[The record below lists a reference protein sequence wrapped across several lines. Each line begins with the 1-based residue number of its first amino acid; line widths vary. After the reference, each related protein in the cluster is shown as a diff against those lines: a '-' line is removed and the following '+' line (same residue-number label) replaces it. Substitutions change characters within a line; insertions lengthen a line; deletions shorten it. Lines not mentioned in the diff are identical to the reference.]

1 MSLKR
6 KMIPIG
12 VENFEKLRR
21 NDMYYVDKTEMI
33 SDLIMNHG
41 DANLFTRPRRFGK
54 TLTMDMLKTF
64 FEIGQDASLFD
75 GLTISSHSD
84 ICEKYQ
90 NKYPV
95 VFISLKGATGST
107 YEKANSM
114 IKQLVAEE
122 YQRHSYLADSDILDS
137 IEKDQFNRIRSI
149 SLNEGDLENSLRTLT
164 RLLCKHHNQ
173 KVILLIDEY
182 DVPLDKSFLNGYYD
196 DMVSFIRIFVGEAL
210 KTNDNTEFASVTGCL
225 RISKESIFTGVNNF
239 KVFSINDTRFSDY
252 FGFTNDEVREMLSYY
267 GIIDKYE
274 TTKAWYDGYLFGKT
288 EIYCPWDVLNH
299 CDTVVNTDDIEPQAY
314 WINSSGNDIIRK
326 FIEMANSTTKSE
338 LELLIA
344 GNTVVK
350 TIKQELTYADLYSS
364 IENMWSILYMTGYLT
379 KRSIPERKQFEL
391 AIPNLEIR
399 EIFEEQIYEW
409 FKDFSRK
416 DSSTLN
422 AFCQTFADGNAEEA
436 QKQFTAFLR
445 KTISI
450 RDTYVKAAKK
460 ENFYHGFVAGLVS
473 GFNGYVVVSN
483 RESGNGRFDLV
494 VKQRSKWH
502 YAAILEF
509 KIVDKFNQMLK
520 ACDEALQQIEDKDY
534 EASLR
539 DEQYE
544 NIAKLGI
551 CFCQKRCRVKSG
563 GIDRFEY

>member
-6 KMIPIG
+6 KMLPIG

-21 NDMYYVDKTEMI
+21 NDMNYVDKTEMI

-196 DMVSFIRIFVGEAL
+196 DMVSFIRIFLGEAL
-210 KTNDNTEFASVTGCL
+210 KTNDNTEFAIVTGCL

-460 ENFYHGFVAGLVS
+460 ENFYHGILLGLLSYRDDWIVK
-473 GFNGYVVVSN
+473 SN
-483 RESGNGRFDLV
+483 VESGDGYSDIV
-494 VKQRSKWH
+494 IKIPDDEIGMIIEVKYGEDADMEKGCADALAQIERMNYSE
-502 YAAILEF
+502 ILEDDEVQTIYKYGIACYKKRC
-509 KIVDKFNQMLK
+509 KIVK
-520 ACDEALQQIEDKDY
+520 A
-534 EASLR
+534 
-539 DEQYE
+539 
-544 NIAKLGI
+544 
-551 CFCQKRCRVKSG
+551 
-563 GIDRFEY
+563 

>member
-6 KMIPIG
+6 KMLPIG

-196 DMVSFIRIFVGEAL
+196 DMVSFIRIFLGEAL
-210 KTNDNTEFASVTGCL
+210 KTNDNTEFAIVTGCL
-225 RISKESIFTGVNNF
+225 RISKESIFTGLNNF
-239 KVFSINDTRFSDY
+239 KVFYINDTRFSDY

-460 ENFYHGFVAGLVS
+460 ENFYHGILLGLLSYRDDWIVK
-473 GFNGYVVVSN
+473 SN
-483 RESGNGRFDLV
+483 VESGDGYSDIV
-494 VKQRSKWH
+494 IKIPDDEIGMIIEVKYGEDADMEKGCADALAQIERMNYSE
-502 YAAILEF
+502 ILEDDEVQTIYKYGIACYKKRC
-509 KIVDKFNQMLK
+509 KIVK
-520 ACDEALQQIEDKDY
+520 A
-534 EASLR
+534 
-539 DEQYE
+539 
-544 NIAKLGI
+544 
-551 CFCQKRCRVKSG
+551 
-563 GIDRFEY
+563 

>member
-1 MSLKR
+1 MNLKNWGIR
-6 KMIPIG
+6 MKVLLYGYGLMGKKVAHQLREKDEFDLIG
-12 VENFEKLRR
+12 VVSYEFDEKAPEA
-21 NDMYYVDKTEMI
+21 MYSNLTEVQDRADVIIDFSHPNNLDDILAYAKKNKT
-33 SDLIMNHG
+33 
-41 DANLFTRPRRFGK
+41 K
-54 TLTMDMLKTF
+54 
-64 FEIGQDASLFD
+64 
-75 GLTISSHSD
+75 
-84 ICEKYQ
+84 
-90 NKYPV
+90 V
-95 VFISLKGATGST
+95 VFATTGFSK
-107 YEKANSM
+107 E
-114 IKQLVAEE
+114 QLDKIEEASKEIAIFQSYNTSFGIQMVTKILRQVAKEF
-122 YQRHSYLADSDILDS
+122 YDNGYDIE
-137 IEKDQFNRIRSI
+137 I
-149 SLNEGDLENSLRTLT
+149 LE
-164 RLLCKHHNQ
+164 KHHNQ

-196 DMVSFIRIFVGEAL
+196 DMVSFIRIFLGEAL
-210 KTNDNTEFASVTGCL
+210 KTNDNTEFAIVTGCL

-239 KVFSINDTRFSDY
+239 KVFSINDNRFSDY

-460 ENFYHGFVAGLVS
+460 ENFYHGILLGLLSYRDDWIVK
-473 GFNGYVVVSN
+473 SN
-483 RESGNGRFDLV
+483 VESGDGYSDIV
-494 VKQRSKWH
+494 IKIPDDEIGMIIEVKYGEDADMEKGCADALAQIERMNYSE
-502 YAAILEF
+502 ILEDDEVQTIYKYGIACYKKRC
-509 KIVDKFNQMLK
+509 KIVK
-520 ACDEALQQIEDKDY
+520 A
-534 EASLR
+534 
-539 DEQYE
+539 
-544 NIAKLGI
+544 
-551 CFCQKRCRVKSG
+551 
-563 GIDRFEY
+563 

>member
-6 KMIPIG
+6 KMLPIG

-196 DMVSFIRIFVGEAL
+196 DMVSFIRIFLGEAL
-210 KTNDNTEFASVTGCL
+210 KTNNNTEFAVVTGCL

-252 FGFTNDEVREMLSYY
+252 FGFTNDEVKEMLSYY

-460 ENFYHGFVAGLVS
+460 ENFYHGILLGLLSYRDDWIVK
-473 GFNGYVVVSN
+473 SN
-483 RESGNGRFDLV
+483 VESGDGYSDIV
-494 VKQRSKWH
+494 IKIPDDEIGMIIEVKYGEDADMEKGCADALAQIERMNYSE
-502 YAAILEF
+502 ILEDDEVQTIYKYGIACYKKRC
-509 KIVDKFNQMLK
+509 KIVK
-520 ACDEALQQIEDKDY
+520 A
-534 EASLR
+534 
-539 DEQYE
+539 
-544 NIAKLGI
+544 
-551 CFCQKRCRVKSG
+551 
-563 GIDRFEY
+563 

>member
-6 KMIPIG
+6 KMLPIG

-33 SDLIMNHG
+33 SDLITNHG

-64 FEIGQDASLFD
+64 FEIGQNASLFD

-84 ICEKYQ
+84 ICKKYQ

-107 YEKANSM
+107 YEKADSM

-196 DMVSFIRIFVGEAL
+196 DMVSFIRIFLGEAL
-210 KTNDNTEFASVTGCL
+210 KTNDNTEFAVVTGCL

-252 FGFTNDEVREMLSYY
+252 FGFTNDEVKEMLSYY

-299 CDTVVNTDDIEPQAY
+299 CDTVVNTDDTEPQAY

-350 TIKQELTYADLYSS
+350 IIKQELTYADLYSS

-460 ENFYHGFVAGLVS
+460 ENFYHGILLGLLSYRDDWIVK
-473 GFNGYVVVSN
+473 SN
-483 RESGNGRFDLV
+483 VESGDGYSDIV
-494 VKQRSKWH
+494 IKIPDDEIGMIIEVKYGEDADMEKGCADALAQIERMNYSE
-502 YAAILEF
+502 ILEDDEVQTIYKYGIACYKKRC
-509 KIVDKFNQMLK
+509 KIVK
-520 ACDEALQQIEDKDY
+520 A
-534 EASLR
+534 
-539 DEQYE
+539 
-544 NIAKLGI
+544 
-551 CFCQKRCRVKSG
+551 
-563 GIDRFEY
+563 

>member
-6 KMIPIG
+6 KMLPIG

-196 DMVSFIRIFVGEAL
+196 DMVSFIRIFLGEAL
-210 KTNDNTEFASVTGCL
+210 KTNNNTEFAVVTGCL

-239 KVFSINDTRFSDY
+239 KVFYINDTRFSDY
-252 FGFTNDEVREMLSYY
+252 FGFTNDEVKEMLSYY

-460 ENFYHGFVAGLVS
+460 ENFYHGILLGLLSYRDDWIVK
-473 GFNGYVVVSN
+473 SN
-483 RESGNGRFDLV
+483 VESGDGYSDIV
-494 VKQRSKWH
+494 IKIPDDEIGMIIEVKYGEDADMEKGCADALAQIERMNYSE
-502 YAAILEF
+502 ILEDDEVQTIYKYGIACYKKRC
-509 KIVDKFNQMLK
+509 KIVK
-520 ACDEALQQIEDKDY
+520 A
-534 EASLR
+534 
-539 DEQYE
+539 
-544 NIAKLGI
+544 
-551 CFCQKRCRVKSG
+551 
-563 GIDRFEY
+563 

>member
-6 KMIPIG
+6 KMLPIG

-196 DMVSFIRIFVGEAL
+196 DMVSFIRIFLGEAL
-210 KTNDNTEFASVTGCL
+210 KTNDNTEFAIVTGCI

-460 ENFYHGFVAGLVS
+460 ENFYHGILLGLLSYRDDWIVK
-473 GFNGYVVVSN
+473 SN
-483 RESGNGRFDLV
+483 VESGDGYSDIV
-494 VKQRSKWH
+494 IKIPDDEIGMIIEVKYGEDADMEKGCADALAQIERMNYSE
-502 YAAILEF
+502 ILEDDEVQTIYKYGIACYKKRC
-509 KIVDKFNQMLK
+509 KIVK
-520 ACDEALQQIEDKDY
+520 A
-534 EASLR
+534 
-539 DEQYE
+539 
-544 NIAKLGI
+544 
-551 CFCQKRCRVKSG
+551 
-563 GIDRFEY
+563 

>member
-6 KMIPIG
+6 KMLPIG

-137 IEKDQFNRIRSI
+137 IEKDQFNTIRSI

-196 DMVSFIRIFVGEAL
+196 DMVSFIRIFLGEAL
-210 KTNDNTEFASVTGCL
+210 KTNDNTEFAIVTGCL

-460 ENFYHGFVAGLVS
+460 ENFYHGILLGLLSYRDDWIVK
-473 GFNGYVVVSN
+473 SN
-483 RESGNGRFDLV
+483 VESGDGYSDIV
-494 VKQRSKWH
+494 IKIPDDEIGMIIEVKYGEDADMEKGCADALAQIERMNYSE
-502 YAAILEF
+502 ILEDDEVQTIYKYGIACYKKRC
-509 KIVDKFNQMLK
+509 KIVK
-520 ACDEALQQIEDKDY
+520 A
-534 EASLR
+534 
-539 DEQYE
+539 
-544 NIAKLGI
+544 
-551 CFCQKRCRVKSG
+551 
-563 GIDRFEY
+563 

>member
-6 KMIPIG
+6 KMLPIG

-137 IEKDQFNRIRSI
+137 IEKDQFNRIGSI

-182 DVPLDKSFLNGYYD
+182 DVPLDKSFLDGYYD
-196 DMVSFIRIFVGEAL
+196 YKVSFIRIFLGEAL
-210 KTNDNTEFASVTGCL
+210 KTNANTEFAIVTGCL

-460 ENFYHGFVAGLVS
+460 ENFYHGILLGLLSYRDDWIVK
-473 GFNGYVVVSN
+473 SN
-483 RESGNGRFDLV
+483 VESGDGYSDIV
-494 VKQRSKWH
+494 IKIPDDEIGMIIEVKYGEDADMEKGCADALAQIERMNYSE
-502 YAAILEF
+502 ILEDDEVQTIYKYGIACYKKRC
-509 KIVDKFNQMLK
+509 KIVK
-520 ACDEALQQIEDKDY
+520 A
-534 EASLR
+534 
-539 DEQYE
+539 
-544 NIAKLGI
+544 
-551 CFCQKRCRVKSG
+551 
-563 GIDRFEY
+563 

>member
-6 KMIPIG
+6 KMLPIG

-196 DMVSFIRIFVGEAL
+196 DMVSFIRIFLGEAL
-210 KTNDNTEFASVTGCL
+210 KTNDNTEFAIVTGCL

-252 FGFTNDEVREMLSYY
+252 FGFTNDEVKEMLSYY

-299 CDTVVNTDDIEPQAY
+299 CDTVVNTDDTEPQTY

-460 ENFYHGFVAGLVS
+460 ENFYHGILLGLLSYRDDWIVK
-473 GFNGYVVVSN
+473 SN
-483 RESGNGRFDLV
+483 VESGDGYSDIV
-494 VKQRSKWH
+494 IKIPDDEIGMIIEVKYGEDADMEKGCADALAQIERMNYSE
-502 YAAILEF
+502 ILEDDEVQTIYKYGIACYKKRC
-509 KIVDKFNQMLK
+509 KIVK
-520 ACDEALQQIEDKDY
+520 A
-534 EASLR
+534 
-539 DEQYE
+539 
-544 NIAKLGI
+544 
-551 CFCQKRCRVKSG
+551 
-563 GIDRFEY
+563 

>member
-6 KMIPIG
+6 KMLPIG

-164 RLLCKHHNQ
+164 RLLCKHHNK

-196 DMVSFIRIFVGEAL
+196 DMVSFIRIFLGEAL
-210 KTNDNTEFASVTGCL
+210 KTNDNTEFAIVTGCL

-460 ENFYHGFVAGLVS
+460 ENFYHGILLGLLSYRDDWIVK
-473 GFNGYVVVSN
+473 SN
-483 RESGNGRFDLV
+483 VESGDGYSDIV
-494 VKQRSKWH
+494 IKIPDDEIGMIIEVKYGEDADMEKGCADALAQIERMNYSE
-502 YAAILEF
+502 ILEDDEVQTIYKYGIACYKKRC
-509 KIVDKFNQMLK
+509 KIVK
-520 ACDEALQQIEDKDY
+520 A
-534 EASLR
+534 
-539 DEQYE
+539 
-544 NIAKLGI
+544 
-551 CFCQKRCRVKSG
+551 
-563 GIDRFEY
+563 

>member
-6 KMIPIG
+6 KMLPIG

-196 DMVSFIRIFVGEAL
+196 DMVSFIRIFLGEAL
-210 KTNDNTEFASVTGCL
+210 KTNDNTEFAIVTGCL

-274 TTKAWYDGYLFGKT
+274 TTTAWYDGYLFGKT

-460 ENFYHGFVAGLVS
+460 ENFYHGILLGLLSYRDDWIVK
-473 GFNGYVVVSN
+473 SN
-483 RESGNGRFDLV
+483 VESGDGYSDIV
-494 VKQRSKWH
+494 IKIPDDEIGMIIEVKYGEDADMEKGCADALAQIERMNYSE
-502 YAAILEF
+502 ILEDDEVQTIYKYGIACYKKRC
-509 KIVDKFNQMLK
+509 KIVK
-520 ACDEALQQIEDKDY
+520 A
-534 EASLR
+534 
-539 DEQYE
+539 
-544 NIAKLGI
+544 
-551 CFCQKRCRVKSG
+551 
-563 GIDRFEY
+563 

>member
-6 KMIPIG
+6 KMLPIG

-196 DMVSFIRIFVGEAL
+196 DMVSFIRIFLGEAL
-210 KTNDNTEFASVTGCL
+210 KTNDNTEFAIVTGCL

-391 AIPNLEIR
+391 AIPNLDIR

-460 ENFYHGFVAGLVS
+460 ENFYHGILLGLLSYRDDWIVK
-473 GFNGYVVVSN
+473 SN
-483 RESGNGRFDLV
+483 VESGDGYSDIV
-494 VKQRSKWH
+494 IKIPDDEIGMIIEVKYGEDADMEKGCADALAQIERMNYSE
-502 YAAILEF
+502 ILEDDEVQTIYKYGIACYKKRC
-509 KIVDKFNQMLK
+509 KIVK
-520 ACDEALQQIEDKDY
+520 A
-534 EASLR
+534 
-539 DEQYE
+539 
-544 NIAKLGI
+544 
-551 CFCQKRCRVKSG
+551 
-563 GIDRFEY
+563 

>member
-6 KMIPIG
+6 KMLPIG

-196 DMVSFIRIFVGEAL
+196 DMVSFIRIFLGEAL
-210 KTNDNTEFASVTGCL
+210 KTNDNTEFAIVTGCL

-460 ENFYHGFVAGLVS
+460 ENFYHGILLGLLSYRDDWIVK
-473 GFNGYVVVSN
+473 SN
-483 RESGNGRFDLV
+483 VESGDGYSDIV
-494 VKQRSKWH
+494 IKIPDDEIGMIIEVKYGEDADMEKGCADALAQIERLNYSE
-502 YAAILEF
+502 ILEDDEVQTIYKYGIACYKKRC
-509 KIVDKFNQMLK
+509 KIVK
-520 ACDEALQQIEDKDY
+520 A
-534 EASLR
+534 
-539 DEQYE
+539 
-544 NIAKLGI
+544 
-551 CFCQKRCRVKSG
+551 
-563 GIDRFEY
+563 

>member
-1 MSLKR
+1 MSLKK
-6 KMIPIG
+6 KMLPIG

-196 DMVSFIRIFVGEAL
+196 DMVSFIRIFLGEAL
-210 KTNDNTEFASVTGCL
+210 KTNDNTEFAVVTGCL

-252 FGFTNDEVREMLSYY
+252 FGFTNDEVKEMLSYY

-344 GNTVVK
+344 GNTVIK

-460 ENFYHGFVAGLVS
+460 ENFYHGILLGLLSYRDDWIVK
-473 GFNGYVVVSN
+473 SN
-483 RESGNGRFDLV
+483 VESGDGYSDIV
-494 VKQRSKWH
+494 IKIPDDEIGMIIEVKYGEDADMEKGCADALAQIERMNYSE
-502 YAAILEF
+502 ILEDDEVQTIYKYGIACYKKRC
-509 KIVDKFNQMLK
+509 KIVK
-520 ACDEALQQIEDKDY
+520 A
-534 EASLR
+534 
-539 DEQYE
+539 
-544 NIAKLGI
+544 
-551 CFCQKRCRVKSG
+551 
-563 GIDRFEY
+563 

>member
-6 KMIPIG
+6 KMLPIG

-196 DMVSFIRIFVGEAL
+196 DMVSFIRIFLGEAL
-210 KTNDNTEFASVTGCL
+210 KTNDNTEFAIVTGCL

-344 GNTVVK
+344 GNDLVEERSDAVSGEHALLPVAIFITARLGDDVFDTCFRENERRSILWHIDTRTIGDYSLGTVFIRTAIVVASAGNARHNDGVFRER
-350 TIKQELTYADLYSS
+350 TSGDDITPQVRECTAERAGERLNNCHLFSS
-364 IENMWSILYMTGYLT
+364 ISQCTWPVLRLCNRKTGRYAGMLVIAAFRD
-379 KRSIPERKQFEL
+379 RSIRIERLLCDDRKAERH
-391 AIPNLEIR
+391 NLR
-399 EIFEEQIYEW
+399 NSP
-409 FKDFSRK
+409 KP
-416 DSSTLN
+416 
-422 AFCQTFADGNAEEA
+422 
-436 QKQFTAFLR
+436 
-445 KTISI
+445 
-450 RDTYVKAAKK
+450 
-460 ENFYHGFVAGLVS
+460 
-473 GFNGYVVVSN
+473 
-483 RESGNGRFDLV
+483 
-494 VKQRSKWH
+494 
-502 YAAILEF
+502 
-509 KIVDKFNQMLK
+509 
-520 ACDEALQQIEDKDY
+520 
-534 EASLR
+534 
-539 DEQYE
+539 
-544 NIAKLGI
+544 
-551 CFCQKRCRVKSG
+551 RV
-563 GIDRFEY
+563 R

>member
-6 KMIPIG
+6 KMLPIG

-196 DMVSFIRIFVGEAL
+196 DMVSFIRIFLGEAL
-210 KTNDNTEFASVTGCL
+210 KTNDNTEFAIVTGCL

-460 ENFYHGFVAGLVS
+460 ENFYHGILLGLLSYRDDWIVK
-473 GFNGYVVVSN
+473 SN
-483 RESGNGRFDLV
+483 VESGDGYSDIV
-494 VKQRSKWH
+494 IKIPDDEIGMIIEVKYGEDADMEKGCADALAQIERMNYSE
-502 YAAILEF
+502 ILEDDEVQTIYKYGIACYKKRC
-509 KIVDKFNQMLK
+509 KIVK
-520 ACDEALQQIEDKDY
+520 A
-534 EASLR
+534 
-539 DEQYE
+539 
-544 NIAKLGI
+544 
-551 CFCQKRCRVKSG
+551 
-563 GIDRFEY
+563 

>member
-6 KMIPIG
+6 KMLPIG

-107 YEKANSM
+107 YEKADSM

-196 DMVSFIRIFVGEAL
+196 DMVSFIRIFLGEAL
-210 KTNDNTEFASVTGCL
+210 KTNDNTEFAVVTGCL

-252 FGFTNDEVREMLSYY
+252 FGFTNDEVKEMLSYY

-299 CDTVVNTDDIEPQAY
+299 CDTVVNTDDTEPQAY

-460 ENFYHGFVAGLVS
+460 ENFYHGILLGLLSYRDDWIVK
-473 GFNGYVVVSN
+473 SN
-483 RESGNGRFDLV
+483 VESGDGYSDIV
-494 VKQRSKWH
+494 IKIPDDEIGMIIEVKYGEDADMKKGCADALAQIERMNYSE
-502 YAAILEF
+502 ILEDDEVQTIYKYGIACYKKRC
-509 KIVDKFNQMLK
+509 KIVK
-520 ACDEALQQIEDKDY
+520 A
-534 EASLR
+534 
-539 DEQYE
+539 
-544 NIAKLGI
+544 
-551 CFCQKRCRVKSG
+551 
-563 GIDRFEY
+563 

>member
-6 KMIPIG
+6 KMLPIG

-196 DMVSFIRIFVGEAL
+196 DMVSFIRIFLGEAL
-210 KTNDNTEFASVTGCL
+210 KTNDNTEFAIVTGCL

-252 FGFTNDEVREMLSYY
+252 FGFTNDEVKEMLSYY

-460 ENFYHGFVAGLVS
+460 ENFYHGILLGLLSYRDDWIVK
-473 GFNGYVVVSN
+473 SN
-483 RESGNGRFDLV
+483 VESGDGYSDIV
-494 VKQRSKWH
+494 IKIPDDEIGMIIEVKYGEDADMEKGCADALAQIERMNYSE
-502 YAAILEF
+502 ILEDDEVQTIYKYGIACYKKRC
-509 KIVDKFNQMLK
+509 KIVK
-520 ACDEALQQIEDKDY
+520 A
-534 EASLR
+534 
-539 DEQYE
+539 
-544 NIAKLGI
+544 
-551 CFCQKRCRVKSG
+551 
-563 GIDRFEY
+563 

>member
-6 KMIPIG
+6 KMLPIG

-21 NDMYYVDKTEMI
+21 NDMYYVDKTEMF

-114 IKQLVAEE
+114 IKQLIAEE

-196 DMVSFIRIFVGEAL
+196 DMVSFIRIFLGEAL
-210 KTNDNTEFASVTGCL
+210 KTNDNTEFAIVTGCL

-460 ENFYHGFVAGLVS
+460 ENFYHGILLGLLSYRDDWIVK
-473 GFNGYVVVSN
+473 SN
-483 RESGNGRFDLV
+483 VESGDGYSDIV
-494 VKQRSKWH
+494 IKIPDDEIGMIIEVKYGEDADMEKGCADALAQIERMNYSE
-502 YAAILEF
+502 ILEDDEVQTIYKYGIACYKKRC
-509 KIVDKFNQMLK
+509 KIVK
-520 ACDEALQQIEDKDY
+520 A
-534 EASLR
+534 
-539 DEQYE
+539 
-544 NIAKLGI
+544 
-551 CFCQKRCRVKSG
+551 
-563 GIDRFEY
+563 

>member
-6 KMIPIG
+6 KMLPIG

-196 DMVSFIRIFVGEAL
+196 DMVSFIRIFLGEAL
-210 KTNDNTEFASVTGCL
+210 KTNDNTEFAIVTGCL

-422 AFCQTFADGNAEEA
+422 AFCQTFADGNSEEA

-460 ENFYHGFVAGLVS
+460 ENFYHGILLGLLSYRDDWIVK
-473 GFNGYVVVSN
+473 SN
-483 RESGNGRFDLV
+483 VESGDGYSDIV
-494 VKQRSKWH
+494 IKIPDDEIGMIIEVKYGEDADMEKGCADALAQIERMNYSE
-502 YAAILEF
+502 ILEDDEVQTIYKYGIACYKKRC
-509 KIVDKFNQMLK
+509 KIVK
-520 ACDEALQQIEDKDY
+520 A
-534 EASLR
+534 
-539 DEQYE
+539 
-544 NIAKLGI
+544 
-551 CFCQKRCRVKSG
+551 
-563 GIDRFEY
+563 